1 MPSMRFFLIPFL
13 LLLPLT
19 GQVTAARPLKSSAA
33 PGAPERPYIRNLRTR
48 ARRGEAKA
56 QFDLGVC
63 YHFGQGVPQ
72 DDAEAVLWYRKA
84 AARRY
89 AKAQYNL
96 GVCCDL
102 GRGLPQDH
110 AEAVGWYGK
119 AARQGH
125 AKAQFNL
132 GISYKIGQGTSQ
144 DLVEAYAWLSLAAA
158 GGEAPALP
166 ARDELGKRLSSAEL
180 EQAQARERKLLEE
193 LRPKKR
199 PARRAGKR
207 AAGARR
213 GRP

>member
-1 MPSMRFFLIPFL
+1 MSSLHFLIIPFL
-13 LLLPLT
+13 LLLPLA
-19 GQVTAARPLKSSAA
+19 GQVTAAKPPRPSVAR
-33 PGAPERPYIRNLRTR
+33 GATERPYIRNLRVR

-72 DDAEAVLWYRKA
+72 DDAEAVAWYRKA
-84 AARRY
+84 AERRY

-158 GGEAPALP
+158 GGEAPAFP
-166 ARDELGKRLSSAEL
+166 ARDELGKRLSPAEL
-180 EQAQARERKLLEE
+180 EQAQARERKLVEE
-193 LRPKKR
+193 LRPRKR
-199 PARRAGKR
+199 SSRMGGKR
-207 AAGARR
+207 AAGTRR

>member
-1 MPSMRFFLIPFL
+1 MPPMRFVLIPFL
-13 LLLPLT
+13 LFLPLIAQT
-19 GQVTAARPLKSSAA
+19 TAAKPPRPSVAR
-33 PGAPERPYIRNLRTR
+33 GAPERPYIRNLRAR

-72 DDAEAVLWYRKA
+72 DDAEAVTWYRKA
-84 AARRY
+84 AERRY

-102 GRGLPQDH
+102 GRGVPQDYV
-110 AEAVGWYGK
+110 EAVGWYGK

-144 DLVEAYAWLSLAAA
+144 DLVEAYTWLSLAAA

-166 ARDELGKRLSSAEL
+166 ARDELGKRLSPAEL
-180 EQAQARERKLLEE
+180 EQAQALERKLLEE

-207 AAGARR
+207 APGTRR